1 MQNEKDTLMRMLTF
15 FLQKLAALLTKKN
28 ISEIS
33 DSEINIFY
41 SEALGV
47 NRDFVISLDL
57 ESLLSICKHDQVYC
71 NEKCRILAELFYIET
86 FRNDERFSVKNYA
99 KKSVLLFDYYTQ
111 HTKTFDPEIISKKTQ
126 LSKIIE
132 NE

>member
-1 MQNEKDTLMRMLTF
+1 MLNEKDVLIRMLTSF
-15 FLQKLAALLTKKN
+15 IQKLAALLTKKN

-33 DSEINIFY
+33 DFEINVFY
-41 SEALGV
+41 SETFDM
-47 NRDFVISLDL
+47 NRDLVLSLDI
-57 ESLLSICKHDQVYC
+57 ESLLGICKHNQVYC
-71 NEKCRILAELFYIET
+71 NEKGRILAELLYFET
-86 FRNDERFSVKNYA
+86 LRDKKSTFVKNYA

-111 HTKTFDPEIISKKTQ
+111 HTKTFDPEIISKTTQ

>member
-1 MQNEKDTLMRMLTF
+1 MLNEKDVLIRMLTSF
-15 FLQKLAALLTKKN
+15 IQKLSELLTKKN
-28 ISEIS
+28 ISEVY
-33 DSEINIFY
+33 DWEINVFY
-41 SEALGV
+41 SEAFDM
-47 NRDFVISLDL
+47 NRDLVLSLDI
-57 ESLLSICKHDQVYC
+57 ESLLDICKHNQVYC
-71 NEKCRILAELFYIET
+71 NEKGRILAELLYFET
-86 FRNDERFSVKNYA
+86 LRDKKSTFVKNYA